1 MWSVFSCCSLNHQV
15 VCGVCSSKRRTSP
28 YVCATSAS
36 KLRLASGL
44 AGTYVLCPHYLN
56 YLSLLWKL
64 KVESSNSLAVLYCRR
79 PSFSFIVRGGLA
91 RRSSLVRF
99 IIPGLLP
106 ASGSDD
112 LVPSLKE
119 VLRILLESTSFMM
132 LKEHS

>member
-1 MWSVFSCCSLNHQV
+1 MRHICVKIAFGVWA
-15 VCGVCSSKRRTSP
+15 CGDL
-28 YVCATSAS
+28 CALPT
-36 KLRLASGL
+36 LFELL
-44 AGTYVLCPHYLN
+44 

-64 KVESSNSLAVLYCRR
+64 QVESSNSLAVLYCRR

-119 VLRILLESTSFMM
+119 VLRILFKSTSFMM